1 MILSRNFVKDYI
13 DLDDNLSIEK
23 IAQDMTRVGN
33 EYDSAEKFINA
44 TNLVIGQIK
53 TCEEHPDSDHLHV
66 CMVDVGDK
74 TLQIVCG
81 APNAR
86 AGIKVIVALVGANLP
101 NDVTIKKGTIRGV
114 ESNGM
119 MCSIAELGLD
129 NKFLTEEDKKGIC
142 ELGQDAIVGEDPI
155 KYLGFDDEVI
165 DFELTANRGDLLS
178 MLGMAYELGAIYN
191 KKVKDVDIN
200 YKETGK
206 DINQTFN
213 IDIQTNNCSVFLAKK
228 VENVEI
234 KESPAFIK
242 NRLMACGIRPINNV
256 VDISNYVMLE
266 LGQPLHFYDADKLNS
281 EIIVRMAKNGE
292 KLTTLDNIERTLD
305 ENDIVISTK
314 EKSIGLAGV
323 MGGLETEVVPQTKN
337 IIIESAIFDGVRVR
351 KTAKKI
357 LRSEASNRFEK
368 GLDSNRTYMAI
379 NRACHLLEKYA
390 NGTVIEG
397 MCTYDQSQKEDKKI
411 EITFKNITD
420 VLGTNISNNDILD
433 VFTKL
438 GFSYEA
444 DDKKAIVSVP
454 RRRLDI
460 SIKEDLIEEV
470 GRIYGVDNIEGKLP
484 VLPVKQGSYDKQ
496 TREIRNKMVSLG
508 LNETLSMI
516 FTSDKEAKKYTTD
529 DFEVVKLLDPLAEER
544 NALRYSLIPSMVKIY
559 EYNKARENK
568 DVCIFEIGKGFY
580 KKQEEYGENQKIVA
594 LMTGKYYLGV
604 GNSANVDFYVIKG
617 VVEELLNFLGYEN
630 RYTIEMPDQIPN
642 EFHKGQ
648 TANINV
654 NGQIVGIVGKLH
666 PEVTKDDVYVME
678 INLDELLS
686 KRVGKMKYK
695 EISKFPN
702 VKKDVAFVMKKDI
715 PSVEVEK
722 VIKKAGGKLLTNIE
736 VFDVYTG
743 ENIGKDEKSVAYSL
757 TFNDSKKTLTEEEIT
772 KIFENIIANVEKLN
786 DGYNSQIGK
795 NGIILSKG
803 QRQRLILIR
812 AYTKPKPIMIFDDS
826 FSAIDR
832 INKKNILDKLL
843 SLDDNSSKIFI
854 THDIQLAPKFDK
866 IIYLNNGNAISGTH
880 EELLKNEQY
889 RSIYELDLNKVGEEY
904 V

>member
-678 INLDELLS
+678 INLDKLLS

-786 DGYNSQIGK
+786 DVFLRK
-795 NGIILSKG
+795 
-803 QRQRLILIR
+803 
-812 AYTKPKPIMIFDDS
+812 
-826 FSAIDR
+826 
-832 INKKNILDKLL
+832 
-843 SLDDNSSKIFI
+843 
-854 THDIQLAPKFDK
+854 
-866 IIYLNNGNAISGTH
+866 
-880 EELLKNEQY
+880 
-889 RSIYELDLNKVGEEY
+889 
-904 V
+904 